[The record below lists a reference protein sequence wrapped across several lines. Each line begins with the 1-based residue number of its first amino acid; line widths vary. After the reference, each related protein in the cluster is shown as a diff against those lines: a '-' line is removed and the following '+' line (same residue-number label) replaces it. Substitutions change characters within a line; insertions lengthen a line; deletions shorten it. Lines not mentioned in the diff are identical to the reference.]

1 VAIDS
6 VGETMAK
13 QLNVSLK
20 PHKSAEAW
28 LKEKSTH
35 KTEEEV
41 KRVTVDLPIAL
52 HQKLKIK
59 CVLENVRIADMVRS
73 WIEEK
78 LSE

>member
-1 VAIDS
+1 MMTDVKITPIPRKTAD
-6 VGETMAK
+6 
-13 QLNVSLK
+13 QWVSSK
-20 PHKSAEAW
+20 P
-28 LKEKSTH
+28 KEPTG
-35 KTEEEV
+35 EV
-41 KRVTVDLPIAL
+41 KRVTVDLPMEI

>member
-1 VAIDS
+1 
-6 VGETMAK
+6 MAKPK

-59 CVLENVRIADMVRS
+59 CVVEKVRIADMVRG